1 MRAPGGVGERGMIP
15 FLRRALLLV
24 LIAALLCPAD
34 ASARRY
40 KKARARGGMG
50 AVSAVLWDATANRN
64 YYAKSPDR
72 QIFPASTTKV
82 MTAILVLENL
92 SLDSYVTVN
101 ERATH
106 IQPTKLDLRV
116 GEQYRVRDLL
126 YGVLLKSANDA
137 AIVLAEAVAGSEGK
151 FVEQMNRR
159 ARAIGARHTR
169 FANAHGLPSG
179 ARQFST
185 ARDMALIFKEAL
197 KSDFF
202 RRAITFKYRI
212 IYSKDG
218 RRHFLKSHN
227 KSLFMDWK
235 MDVYGKTGYTQ
246 EAQSCFVGYFARG
259 NNTCIIAVFG
269 ARKRWDDVKLIIERY
284 GGVDL

>member
-1 MRAPGGVGERGMIP
+1 MTP
-15 FLRRALLLV
+15 FFRRALLLV

-34 ASARRY
+34 ASARRH
-40 KKARARGGMG
+40 KKARARGGMD
-50 AVSAVLWDATANRN
+50 AVSALLWDATANRN
-64 YYAKSPDR
+64 YYAKDAQR

-82 MTAILVLENL
+82 MTAILVLEKL
-92 SLDSYVTVN
+92 SLDEYVTVN

-106 IQPTKLDLRV
+106 IQPTKLDLKV

-126 YGVLLKSANDA
+126 YGMLLKSANDA

-151 FVEQMNRR
+151 FVEKMNQR
-159 ARAIGARHTR
+159 ARQIGARHTR

-202 RRAITFKYRI
+202 RQAITYKYHI
-212 IYSKDG
+212 MYSKDG

-227 KSLFMDWK
+227 KSLFLDWK
-235 MDVYGKTGYTQ
+235 KNVYGKTGYTQ
-246 EAQSCFVGYFARG
+246 EAQSCFVGYFTKG
-259 NNTCIIAVFG
+259 NNTLIITLFG
-269 ARKRWDDVKLIIERY
+269 GRKRWEDIKFIIERY